1 MSAGS
6 ASAPAGRD
14 GERFSQRL
22 ALHAGLRY
30 LALDP
35 APDGPEPVDTE
46 AARLVQPWLARE
58 LHAIPVGFEDEA
70 LLVAVADPADEE
82 ALRTLRTVTGRA
94 VVPVIASA
102 GAIARAQ
109 ERIYGPRA
117 VDLGL
122 AGLAPR
128 RRDPRYYEEVAR
140 RFGLPF
146 VSLDPPSRRA
156 RDPVNPGVAQ
166 TFSEAV
172 CRRLL
177 ILPVSLHDGELT
189 LATAAAPG
197 QLELALAVAETLT
210 GRRPRVVV
218 TTPDSLERAIDRAF
232 APPPY
237 VAPAEPAA
245 PAAPEE
251 GDRRRLGEL
260 LVATGLITR
269 VQLLEGLRIQERVGG
284 RLGEVLVH
292 AGLVPEDQVVAALA
306 EQLRLPVVDLSKVR
320 PEPDALALVP
330 EPVARRHRFV
340 PLAIS
345 DHVLYLAM
353 SDPLDDDA
361 VAELRAHTRL
371 PIRIVIASRPG
382 VELLLQRTYATRY
395 VRVATTELLNRSP
408 DESAYRVLTW
418 PQRAG
423 FLAVLIVFGLF
434 LLYSPVNT
442 IIAFNV
448 FSVLFYTSFSLYK
461 FRMIYDALGHA
472 FELPVTE
479 EEVAALDERELPI
492 YTIMVPLYRE
502 AAVLPKLVESLSH
515 LDYPPSKLDVK
526 LILEED
532 DLETQA
538 AIRELH
544 LPAHFKIVI
553 VPDAQPKTKPKA
565 CNYALIQAEGKYV
578 VIYDAEDRPDSD
590 QLKKIVVA
598 YSKAEERIVCIQCKL
613 NYYNRDQNIL
623 TRWFTIEYSSWF
635 DLFMPG
641 LDAADSPIPLGGTSN
656 HLVRDKLIEVGAWDP
671 FNVTEDADLGVRLH
685 KFGYKT
691 AIVDSTTYEEANS
704 DLYNW
709 IRQRSRW
716 VKGYIQT
723 WLVHMR
729 HPVKLWRQMGWRSW
743 WSFQFV
749 IAGTFVGFLL
759 NPFYWVLTTLWLA
772 TQAGFI
778 RELFPSFVYFAAAA
792 GLYLGNFVFTYIN
805 VAGVLRRGYPELVK
819 YALLSPLYWA
829 LMSVG
834 AYKGLFQLFYRP
846 FYWEKTVHGLDRPA
860 ESER

>member
-1 MSAGS
+1 MTTGP
-6 ASAPAGRD
+6 ASAPVDRE
-14 GERFSQRL
+14 GERFTQRV
-22 ALHAGLRY
+22 AAHAGLRY

-35 APDGPEPVDTE
+35 APDWPDPVDAE
-46 AARLVQPWLARE
+46 AARLVPPWLARE
-58 LHAIPVGFEDEA
+58 LGAIPVAIEDGA
-70 LLVAVADPADEE
+70 LLVAVADPAEEE
-82 ALRTLRTVTGRA
+82 ALRTVRTVTGRDVVA
-94 VVPVIASA
+94 VVASP
-102 GAIARAQ
+102 GAIGRAL
-109 ERIYGPRA
+109 ERVYGPRA
-117 VDLGL
+117 VELSL
-122 AGLAPR
+122 AGLVPR
-128 RRDPRYYEEVAR
+128 GQEPRYYEEVAHR
-140 RFGLPF
+140 LGLPF
-146 VSLDPPSRRA
+146 VSLDPPSRGGP
-156 RDPVNPGVAQ
+156 DPVNASVAQ

-177 ILPVSLHDGELT
+177 ILPISLHEGELT
-189 LATAAAPG
+189 LATAAPPG
-197 QLELALAVAETLT
+197 QIELALGVAEALT

-218 TTPDSLERAIDRAF
+218 TTPGSLERAVDRAF
-232 APPPY
+232 GAPPYTVPEEPE
-237 VAPAEPAA
+237 APASDRAE
-245 PAAPEE
+245 
-251 GDRRRLGEL
+251 RRRLGEL
-260 LVATGLITR
+260 LVATGLIANP
-269 VQLLEGLRIQERVGG
+269 QLIEGLRIQERVGG
-284 RLGEVLVH
+284 RIGEVLVH
-292 AGLVPEDQVVAALA
+292 AGLVPEEAVAGALA
-306 EQLRLPVVDLSKVR
+306 EQLRLPLVDVSKLQ

-361 VAELRAHTRL
+361 VSELRAHTRL

-382 VELLLQRTYATRY
+382 IELLLQRTYATRY
-395 VRVATTELLNRSP
+395 VRVATTDLLNRSP

-423 FLAVLIVFGLF
+423 FTAVLVVFGLF
-434 LLYSPVNT
+434 LVYSPVNT

-448 FSVLFYTSFSLYK
+448 LSVLFYTSFSLYK
-461 FRMIYDALGHA
+461 FRMIYDALGHT

-479 EEVAALDERELPI
+479 EEIAALDERELPV
-492 YTIMVPLYRE
+492 YTIMIPLYRE
-502 AAVLPKLVESLSH
+502 AAVLPKLAESISQ

-538 AIRELH
+538 AIKALA
-544 LPAHFKIVI
+544 LPPHFKVVI

-613 NYYNRDQNIL
+613 NYYNRDQNLL

-656 HLVRDKLIEVGAWDP
+656 HLVREKLIELGAWDP

-729 HPVKLWRQMGWRSW
+729 HPVKLGRQMGWRSW

-778 RELFPSFVYFAAAA
+778 RVLFPSFVYFAAAA
-792 GLYLGNFVFTYIN
+792 GLYIGNFVFTYIN

-846 FYWEKTVHGLDRPA
+846 FYWEKTVHGLDVRA
-860 ESER
+860 ESEP

>member
-1 MSAGS
+1 
-6 ASAPAGRD
+6 
-14 GERFSQRL
+14 
-22 ALHAGLRY
+22 
-30 LALDP
+30 
-35 APDGPEPVDTE
+35 
-46 AARLVQPWLARE
+46 
-58 LHAIPVGFEDEA
+58 
-70 LLVAVADPADEE
+70 
-82 ALRTLRTVTGRA
+82 
-94 VVPVIASA
+94 
-102 GAIARAQ
+102 
-109 ERIYGPRA
+109 
-117 VDLGL
+117 
-122 AGLAPR
+122 
-128 RRDPRYYEEVAR
+128 
-140 RFGLPF
+140 
-146 VSLDPPSRRA
+146 
-156 RDPVNPGVAQ
+156 
-166 TFSEAV
+166 
-172 CRRLL
+172 
-177 ILPVSLHDGELT
+177 
-189 LATAAAPG
+189 
-197 QLELALAVAETLT
+197 
-210 GRRPRVVV
+210 V
-218 TTPDSLERAIDRAF
+218 TTPGSLERAVDRAF
-232 APPPY
+232 GAPPYTVPEEPE
-237 VAPAEPAA
+237 APASDR
-245 PAAPEE
+245 EE
-251 GDRRRLGEL
+251 RRRLGEL
-260 LVATGLITR
+260 LVATGLITNA
-269 VQLLEGLRIQERVGG
+269 QLIEGVRIQERVGG
-284 RLGEVLVH
+284 RIGEVLVH
-292 AGLVPEDQVVAALA
+292 AGLVPEEAVAGALA
-306 EQLRLPVVDLSKVR
+306 EQLRLPLVDVSKLQ

-361 VAELRAHTRL
+361 VSELRRHTRL

-382 VELLLQRTYATRY
+382 IELLLQRTYAARY
-395 VRVATTELLNRSP
+395 VRVATADLLNRSP

-423 FLAVLIVFGLF
+423 FTAVLVVFGLF
-434 LLYSPVNT
+434 LVYSPVNT

-448 FSVLFYTSFSLYK
+448 LSVLFYTSFSLYK
-461 FRMIYDALGHA
+461 FRMIYDALGHT

-479 EEVAALDERELPI
+479 EEIAALDERELPV
-492 YTIMVPLYRE
+492 YTIMIPLYRE
-502 AAVLPKLVESLSH
+502 AAVLPKLAESISQ

-538 AIRELH
+538 AIKALA
-544 LPAHFKIVI
+544 LPPHFKVVI

-613 NYYNRDQNIL
+613 NYYNRDQNLL

-656 HLVRDKLIEVGAWDP
+656 HLVRDKLIELGAWDP

-729 HPVKLWRQMGWRSW
+729 HPVKLGRQMGWRSW

-778 RELFPSFVYFAAAA
+778 RVLFPSFVYFAAAA
-792 GLYLGNFVFTYIN
+792 GLYIGNFVFTYIN

-846 FYWEKTVHGLDRPA
+846 FYWEKTVHGLDVRSEA
-860 ESER
+860 ER

>member
-1 MSAGS
+1 MSAQ
-6 ASAPAGRD
+6 AARE
-14 GERFSQRL
+14 GERFYQRL
-22 ALHAGLRY
+22 AAHAGVPY
-30 LALDP
+30 LGLDP
-35 APDGPEPVDTE
+35 APGGPDPVSPD
-46 AARLVQPWLARE
+46 AAQLVPPGVARE
-58 LHAIPVGFEDEA
+58 LGVVPVALDGEA
-70 LLVAVADPADEE
+70 LVVAVGGLDDEE
-82 ALRTLRTVTGRA
+82 TYRMLRTVTGREI
-94 VVPVIASA
+94 VPVVAA
-102 GAIARAQ
+102 PAAIARALD
-109 ERIYGPRA
+109 RLYGPRSA
-117 VDLGL
+117 
-122 AGLAPR
+122 
-128 RRDPRYYEEVAR
+128 AR
-140 RFGLPF
+140 RLELPF
-146 VSLDPPSRRA
+146 VSLDLPSPRGP
-156 RDPVNPGVAQ
+156 DPVNHTVAQ
-166 TFSEAV
+166 SFAEDM

-177 ILPVSLHDGELT
+177 ILPVSLHDGVLT
-189 LATAAAPG
+189 LATAAPPG
-197 QLELALAVAETLT
+197 RLELGLAVAEALT
-210 GRRPRVVV
+210 GRRPQVVV
-218 TTPDSLERAIDRAF
+218 TTPESLERAIGRAF

-237 VAPAEPAA
+237 PVPVERIAP
-245 PAAPEE
+245 APEE
-251 GDRRRLGEL
+251 ERRRLGAL
-260 LVATGLITR
+260 LLATGLLTHA
-269 VQLLEGLRIQERVGG
+269 QLLEGLRIQERVGG
-284 RLGEVLVH
+284 RIGEVLVH
-292 AGLVPEDQVVAALA
+292 AGLVPEEAVVAALA
-306 EQLRLPVVDLSKVR
+306 EQLRLPVVDVSKIR
-320 PEPDALALVP
+320 PDPDALALVP
-330 EPVARRHRFV
+330 EPVARRNQFV

-353 SDPLDDDA
+353 ADPLDDDA
-361 VAELRAHTRL
+361 VAELRRHTKL
-371 PIRIVIASRPG
+371 PIRIVITSRPG
-382 VELLLQRTYATRY
+382 IELLLQRTYSTRY
-395 VRVATTELLNRSP
+395 VRVATTDLLNRTP

-418 PQRAG
+418 PQRLG
-423 FLAVLIVFGLF
+423 FAVLAIVFVLC
-434 LLYSPVNT
+434 LVYSPINT

-461 FRMIYDALGHA
+461 FRMIYDALGHS

-479 EEVAALDERELPI
+479 EEVAELDDRELPV

-502 AAVLPKLVESLSH
+502 VAVLPMLVDSLSR
-515 LDYPPSKLDVK
+515 LDYPPSKLDIK

-532 DLETQA
+532 DAETLL
-538 AIRELH
+538 AIRALEL
-544 LPAHFKIVI
+544 PPHFKLVI

-578 VIYDAEDRPDSD
+578 VIYDAEDRPDPD

-613 NYYNRDQNIL
+613 NYYNRDQNLL

-656 HLVRDKLIEVGAWDP
+656 HLVRDKLIELGAWDP

-749 IAGTFVGFLL
+749 IAGTFFGFLL
-759 NPFYWVLTTLWLA
+759 NPFYWCLTTLWLM
-772 TQAGFI
+772 TKAGVI
-778 RELFPSFVYFAAAA
+778 RELFPGFVYFAAAA
-792 GLYLGNFVFTYIN
+792 GLYIGNFVFTYVN

-834 AYKGLFQLFYRP
+834 AYKGFFQLFYRP
-846 FYWEKTVHGLDRPA
+846 FYWEKTVHGLDV
-860 ESER
+860 ESEP